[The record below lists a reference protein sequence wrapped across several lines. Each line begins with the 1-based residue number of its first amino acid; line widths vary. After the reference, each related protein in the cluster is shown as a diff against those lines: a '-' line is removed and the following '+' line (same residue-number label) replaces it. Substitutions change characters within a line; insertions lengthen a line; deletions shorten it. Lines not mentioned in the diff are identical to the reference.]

1 MNLRTMLAIAA
12 VTSSSLL
19 AGPVTA
25 ESMTTIGR
33 PYDTTHILPGERL
46 IAGPERD
53 VALIKSGA
61 VDTINVPVTL
71 AHQVRDET
79 RNFGPLGVVS
89 GALRGGIKGAILAMR
104 GGARVLI
111 GGLDILTAPMGGLN

>member
-12 VTSSSLL
+12 LGCSGLL
-19 AGPVTA
+19 AGAASA

-33 PYDTTHILPGERL
+33 PYDSNHILPGERL

-53 VALIKSGA
+53 VALLKSGA
-61 VDTINVPVTL
+61 VDTIKVPITL
-71 AHQVRDET
+71 AQQVREET

-89 GALRGGIKGAILAMR
+89 GAVRGGIKGAILAMR

-111 GGLDILTAPMGGLN
+111 GGLDILTAPMGGLD